1 MRGTE
6 LHREQQGA
14 ADRRFPEEWAPA
26 PLPASTIRAGL
37 PGESGQSQRPAPCRG
52 GTVPVSTASAPAG
65 SCCFL
70 LFIPQHVLLPSLIL
84 GQRQSTSSCQG
95 LLQGPT
101 SPSDALCPQVKPGS
115 PLQHPHSHPTENT
128 PKPKPLCFTSSS
140 RSGLSP
146 GCPPGHPGTC
156 AKAGGRGQG
165 GKGGKDRGPRKGFQ
179 TQGHGQAVGPLL
191 PTQHEAGVLLEGRA
205 LQTVTPRASGSAP
218 STLHRP
224 PELQR
229 KQRGARS
236 KGGARLTCTEQQGPG
251 DGAAQLH
258 LSSLAPASAVS
269 LALEAG
275 AI

>member
-14 ADRRFPEEWAPA
+14 ADRRFPEEWAPV

-37 PGESGQSQRPAPCRG
+37 PGGSGQSQRPVPCRG

-65 SCCFL
+65 SCCFP

-84 GQRQSTSSCQG
+84 GQRQSTSTCRG
-95 LLQGPT
+95 LLQGPA

-115 PLQHPHSHPTENT
+115 PLQHPHSHPAENT

-165 GKGGKDRGPRKGFQ
+165 GQGAQGNPRTGGPERVSKPRVM
-179 TQGHGQAVGPLL
+179 ARPL
-191 PTQHEAGVLLEGRA
+191 
-205 LQTVTPRASGSAP
+205 AP
-218 STLHRP
+218 SSPLSMRQVSCWRGVPCRLSP
-224 PELQR
+224 PELLGLHQAPCTDPLSCR
-229 KQRGARS
+229 GSREGPGAR
-236 KGGARLTCTEQQGPG
+236 AGP
-251 DGAAQLH
+251 ASPV
-258 LSSLAPASAVS
+258 LSSKAQGMALPSFISA
-269 LALEAG
+269 AWPQPQQ
-275 AI
+275 

>member
-1 MRGTE
+1 M
-6 LHREQQGA
+6 
-14 ADRRFPEEWAPA
+14 
-26 PLPASTIRAGL
+26 
-37 PGESGQSQRPAPCRG
+37 
-52 GTVPVSTASAPAG
+52 
-65 SCCFL
+65 
-70 LFIPQHVLLPSLIL
+70 LPSLIL

-101 SPSDALCPQVKPGS
+101 SPSDAPCPQVKPGS
-115 PLQHPHSHPTENT
+115 PLQHPQSHPTENT

-165 GKGGKDRGPRKGFQ
+165 RQGAQGNPRTQGPRKGFQ